1 MQSQVMQWFYKGP
14 WILVSSFNTPF
25 SFVSFKF
32 KFQVYLQNHTNY
44 KNQHYPTKN
53 LKLILTVSDTKKEEY
68 LLKKARPSKLPKI
81 VSVEVEKA
89 WGAVCKHALDI
100 TVQCKP

>member
-1 MQSQVMQWFYKGP
+1 MLREEYMQSQVMQWFYKGP

-32 KFQVYLQNHTNY
+32 KCQVYLRNHTNY
-44 KNQHYPTKN
+44 KKQHCPTKN

-68 LLKKARPSKLPKI
+68 L
-81 VSVEVEKA
+81 
-89 WGAVCKHALDI
+89 
-100 TVQCKP
+100 

>member
-1 MQSQVMQWFYKGP
+1 MLREEYMQSQVMQWFYKGP
-14 WILVSSFNTPF
+14 WIFVNSFNTPF

-68 LLKKARPSKLPKI
+68 L
-81 VSVEVEKA
+81 
-89 WGAVCKHALDI
+89 
-100 TVQCKP
+100 